1 MENLLLNPLQKAV
14 CVFQYAERM
23 SQLATDPL
31 VRLQMAGVNPEIPGG
46 GAGAAAAAAAAQHSM
61 MQAAAAQMMQN
72 PAYASLLGAAAQGNP
87 NAAAAAALQV
97 HLSFLLNKLSKWALT
112 PGFLSFVN
120 HI

>member
-1 MENLLLNPLQKAV
+1 M
-14 CVFQYAERM
+14 FQYAERM

-46 GAGAAAAAAAAQHSM
+46 GAGAAAAAAQHSM

-112 PGFLSFVN
+112 PCFLSFVN